1 MPARHR
7 YDGQSDADGGVTV
20 RETTTVTA
28 PRIVL
33 GYMAKHAELAHA
45 RTFSLLAGELAGG

>member
-1 MPARHR
+1 MI
-7 YDGQSDADGGVTV
+7 V

-33 GYMAKHAELAHA
+33 GYMAKHAEIAHA
-45 RTFSLLAGELAGG
+45 RTFSLLAGQLAVG